1 MVGYADLFR
10 NRFKMNRRLT
20 WVFTFS
26 AITLVLYLAALFNAL
41 LPAVYGIC
49 GLGAILS
56 VYQLV
61 RYVTKKDT
69 FRVPDFIA
77 LGMLLYLLAFGS
89 VLFKSPLLHYDNFT
103 YWATIVKFLYS
114 NDSLPTHQDAIIS
127 YYTYPVGSSM
137 FIYFVTKIVGFSEG
151 TMLVGQLLLTL
162 SGLYALFGS
171 LRDERRALPSALI
184 FGSFALFNTFN
195 IAIRLNNLLVDFLL
209 PVLAL
214 AAISA
219 CYAYRNH
226 FWRLS
231 VHMVV
236 VLGTLSIVKVSGL
249 FFVAIALILY
259 VSCVVRLFRRR
270 RVRWWAIFPSL
281 ATNGK

>member
-103 YWATIVKFLYS
+103 YWATIVKFC
-114 NDSLPTHQDAIIS
+114 TRMIAC
-127 YYTYPVGSSM
+127 
-137 FIYFVTKIVGFSEG
+137 
-151 TMLVGQLLLTL
+151 
-162 SGLYALFGS
+162 
-171 LRDERRALPSALI
+171 RPS
-184 FGSFALFNTFN
+184 
-195 IAIRLNNLLVDFLL
+195 RM
-209 PVLAL
+209 
-214 AAISA
+214 
-219 CYAYRNH
+219 
-226 FWRLS
+226 RLS
-231 VHMVV
+231 VIILILLVV
-236 VLGTLSIVKVSGL
+236 RCLSILLQK
-249 FFVAIALILY
+249 
-259 VSCVVRLFRRR
+259 
-270 RVRWWAIFPSL
+270 SL
-281 ATNGK
+281 VFQKAPC